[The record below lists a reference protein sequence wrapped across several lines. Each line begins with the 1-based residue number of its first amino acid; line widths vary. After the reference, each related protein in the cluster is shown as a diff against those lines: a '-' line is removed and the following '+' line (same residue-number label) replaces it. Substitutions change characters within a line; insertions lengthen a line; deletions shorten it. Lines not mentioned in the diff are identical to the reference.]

1 MGGRGGGGRLHRKA
15 RHQICEAVAEGVQR
29 RWVDEVVED
38 APWVVTEDFIAK
50 HAIDFVTHDALPYSD
65 ATGQGKD
72 VYENVRARVTCCVSC
87 QQSHCSLPWHSTSE
101 S

>member
-1 MGGRGGGGRLHRKA
+1 VKRW
-15 RHQICEAVAEGVQR
+15 AERVQR

-72 VYENVRARVTCCVSC
+72 VYENVRAGVPCCVSC
-87 QQSHCSLPWHSTSE
+87 QQSQL
-101 S
+101 